1 VIHLEAEG
9 IALSMMPE
17 RGGKITSLV
26 DTDRGREWLE
36 QAADVLVGPADVQ
49 KSFDEGDMSGWD
61 EMMPT
66 ISACRYPGATLEL
79 PDHGELWRVPWEV
92 TRQSPS
98 SVSTRVQ
105 GQALPYIFERTL
117 TLDPRRVRV
126 EYRVST
132 SGDGELTFLWAAHP
146 LFTLHSGTKVAV
158 DSGSSSFE
166 QVHEDGTR
174 TPVTWPA
181 SGVVIADVAGA
192 GQGQKFFTRA
202 LIESVG
208 VSLTD
213 PDGAQLT
220 LNWQRS
226 QIPWTGLWLDN
237 CSLSRRPVAAIEPTG
252 ASDDSLEASSFA
264 GKSWTVSLGLAKYW
278 NIELSVSGLGH
289 RSGEAHGYWLLST

>member
-1 VIHLEAEG
+1 
-9 IALSMMPE
+9 MMPE

-36 QAADVLVGPADVQ
+36 QAADVLVGPADVE

-92 TRQSPS
+92 TQRSSS
-98 SVSTRVQ
+98 SVSTRAI
-105 GQALPYIFERTL
+105 GQVLPYIFERTL

-132 SGDGELTFLWAAHP
+132 NGEGDLTFLWAAHP
-146 LFTLHSGTKVAV
+146 LFALQTGTRVVFESGT
-158 DSGSSSFE
+158 SSVE
-166 QVHEDGTR
+166 QVYEDGAR
-174 TPVTWPA
+174 TPVAWPHG
-181 SGVVIADVAGA
+181 GVVISDVAGV
-192 GQGQKFFTRA
+192 GEGQKFFTRA
-202 LIESVG
+202 PDESV
-208 VSLTD
+208 VASLTD

-237 CSLSRRPVAAIEPTG
+237 CSLSRRPVAGIEPTS
-252 ASDDSLEASSFA
+252 APDDSLEASSLA
-264 GKSWTVSLGLAKYW
+264 GKSWTVSPGLAKHW
-278 NIELSVSGLGH
+278 SIELSVSGVG
-289 RSGEAHGYWLLST
+289 ATW